1 MSTDPAGRISPLD
14 HFRKTNG
21 VAAPGRSAGV
31 VISERPFLGH
41 LNLRG
46 DSSDGAFADG
56 VERALSL
63 SLPVEPNAVSY
74 GDGKQALWL
83 GPDEW
88 LVVTPTDE
96 QAAVAR
102 ALVEALSGVFSSV
115 TDITGGQ
122 TIITLSGENAEQVL
136 AKGCSLDLHTRA
148 FGEGRCA
155 QTLVAGVGVTLLW
168 AGPEPSFDLIV
179 RRSFAEYLALW
190 LHDAALEYGIVV
202 E

>member
-1 MSTDPAGRISPLD
+1 MA
-14 HFRKTNG
+14 
-21 VAAPGRSAGV
+21 
-31 VISERPFLGH
+31 
-41 LNLRG
+41 
-46 DSSDGAFADG
+46 G
-56 VERALSL
+56 VERALGFV
-63 SLPVEPNAVSY
+63 LPVQPNTVSN

-88 LVVTPTDE
+88 LILTPPDE
-96 QAAVAR
+96 QGPVSDR
-102 ALVEALSGVFSSV
+102 LGEVLDGVHSSV
-115 TDITGGQ
+115 TDISGGQ
-122 TIITLSGENAEQVL
+122 TLINLSGEHSREVL
-136 AKGCSLDLHTRA
+136 AKGCALDLHPRA

-155 QTLVAGVGVTLLW
+155 QTLVAGVGVTLRW

>member
-1 MSTDPAGRISPLD
+1 MSTDPTGRISPLD
-14 HFRKTNG
+14 HYVKTTG
-21 VAAPGRSAGV
+21 GGMQGGSAGV

-46 DSSDGAFADG
+46 DPYDGAFMEG
-56 VERALSL
+56 VERALGFA
-63 SLPVEPNAVSY
+63 LPVEPNTVSN

-88 LVVTPTDE
+88 LVVTPPDE
-96 QAAVAR
+96 QDAVAD

-168 AGPEPSFDLIV
+168 ASPEPSFDLIV
-179 RRSFAEYLALW
+179 RRSFAEHLALW